1 MQALKKPIPFHLL
14 VIAAFTAPFQGVLN
28 LIVYTFPDF
37 LLARRA
43 HPEGNFLSW
52 SKAALTAA

>member
-37 LLARRA
+37 LEARKIN
-43 HPEGNFLSW
+43 PNGNVFTW
-52 SKAALTAA
+52 FKAALNL